1 MWLPASEKQNNA
13 GKKINLIIPLT
24 GIMEIKKDIL
34 WRVYLCF
41 LGMVVLAVVVLG
53 RAFYIQRVEGSYW
66 RSMGDSLHQKFV
78 PLTAERGTIY
88 SEDGN
93 ILSTSVPIFDVF
105 VDFGADG
112 LREKNGAR
120 FKNNIDSLSYCL
132 AKLFNDKKAV
142 DYKKEMQLAYKNNDR
157 YYPLKKKIS
166 FEEYVQLRN
175 FPLVRQGRNK
185 SGFIVDVR
193 DKRINPYVLLANRTI
208 GLSRDNASKVGLEQ
222 SYDSLLKGTTGQR
235 LMRYIAGAYMPV
247 EGVEVDPENG
257 KDIITTLDTY
267 MQDVAENALMNML
280 VNNNSSHGTAIIM
293 ETATGKI
300 KAIANLG
307 KQENGT
313 YMEDLNYGIGKA
325 TEPGSIFKLATL
337 ISLFEDK
344 YVTQNSMVDCEGG
357 SKSFY
362 GLRIKD
368 SHLGAGSISVKD
380 AFSRSSNV
388 AFAKLADEYYHNQPS
403 KFVDHLHHFRLDTLT
418 GIDITAAS
426 GRPTIKKPTNR
437 SWSKTTIPYM
447 AHGYEELVTPLHML
461 MLYNAVANNG
471 TMMKPY
477 LVNAVKE
484 YGVDYKTIQPQVL
497 VEKICSDETLAQVRD
512 CLVAV
517 VDSAHGTGHKV
528 LFDSAYAIAGKTG
541 TAVTAMNNKGYNKG
555 NKIYQASFIGYFPAG
570 QPKYTMAVVIQNS
583 RESKLIYG
591 ADVSGTVF
599 KEISD
604 KIYARYLSNKKFS
617 MPFVND
623 TTLYNYYGLK
633 NELNSIFGTLKIPFV
648 DSANG
653 SGYWRSMSMKNNTAT
668 MQAPAITKSNSL
680 ITPSVV
686 GMGLKDAV
694 YMAENKGL
702 KVIASGRGRVT
713 GQSLPA
719 GAVFK
724 KGQTLTL
731 VLN

>member
-1 MWLPASEKQNNA
+1 MD
-13 GKKINLIIPLT
+13 
-24 GIMEIKKDIL
+24 IKKDIL

-41 LGMVVLAVVVLG
+41 LGIVALGVVVLG
-53 RAFYIQRVEGSYW
+53 RAFYIQNVEGSYW

-93 ILSTSVPIFDVF
+93 MLSTSVPIFDVY

-112 LREKNGAR
+112 LREKNGER
-120 FKNNIDSLSYCL
+120 FKKNLDSLSYCL
-132 AKLFNDKKAV
+132 AKLFNDKKTV
-142 DYKKEMQLAYKNNDR
+142 EYKKEMQLAYKNKDR

-166 FEEYVQLRN
+166 FDEYVQLRN

-185 SGFIVDVR
+185 SGFIVDVK
-193 DKRINPYVLLANRTI
+193 DKRINPYVLFANRTI
-208 GLSRDNASKVGLEQ
+208 GLSRDNASKVGLEL
-222 SYDSLLKGTTGQR
+222 SYDSFLKGTTGQR
-235 LMRYIAGAYMPV
+235 LMRYVAGAYMPV

-280 VNNNSSHGTAIIM
+280 VNNNSLHGTAIIM

-307 KQENGT
+307 QQKNADGSVKKDKEGNNI
-313 YMEDLNYGIGKA
+313 YAEDLNYGIGKA

-344 YVTQNSMVDCEGG
+344 YVTKNSMVDCEGG
-357 SKSFY
+357 TKSFY
-362 GLRIKD
+362 GLRIRD
-368 SHLGAGSISVKD
+368 SHLGAGAISVKD

-388 AFAKLADEYYHNQPS
+388 AFAKLADQYYHNQPS

-461 MLYNAVANNG
+461 MLYNAIANNG
-471 TMMKPY
+471 AMMKPY

-484 YGVDYKTIQPQVL
+484 YGVDYKLIEPEVL
-497 VEKICSDETLAQVRD
+497 VEKICSDETLAQVKE
-512 CLVAV
+512 CLNAV
-517 VDSAHGTGHKV
+517 VDSVHGTGHKV
-528 LFDSAYAIAGKTG
+528 LYDSAYAIAGKTG

-604 KIYARYLSNKKFS
+604 KIYARYLSNKKYS
-617 MPFVND
+617 SPFVSD

-633 NELNSIFGTLKIPFV
+633 NELSSIFGTLNMRFV

-653 SGYWRSMSMKNNTAT
+653 SGSWRNMSMKNNSAMLQGAVNTNG
-668 MQAPAITKSNSL
+668 KV
-680 ITPSVV
+680 TPSVI

-694 YMAENKGL
+694 YLAENKGL
-702 KVIASGRGRVT
+702 KVITNGRGRVT
-713 GQSLPA
+713 SQSLPP
-719 GAVFK
+719 GTTFK
-724 KGQTLTL
+724 KGQLITLL
-731 VLN
+731 LN

>member
-1 MWLPASEKQNNA
+1 MD
-13 GKKINLIIPLT
+13 
-24 GIMEIKKDIL
+24 IKKDIL

-41 LGMVVLAVVVLG
+41 LGIVVLGVVVLG
-53 RAFYIQRVEGSYW
+53 RAFYIQNVEGSYW
-66 RSMGDSLHQKFV
+66 RSMGDSLHQKFI
-78 PLTAERGTIY
+78 PLIAERGTIY

-93 ILSTSVPIFDVF
+93 MLSTSVPIFDVY

-112 LREKNGAR
+112 LREKNGER

-132 AKLFNDKKAV
+132 SKLFNDKKTA
-142 DYKKEMQLAYKNNDR
+142 DYKKEMQLGYKNKDR

-166 FEEYVQLRN
+166 FDDYVQLRN

-185 SGFIVDVR
+185 SGFIVDVK
-193 DKRINPYVLLANRTI
+193 DKRINPYVLFANRTI
-208 GLSRDNASKVGLEQ
+208 GLSRDNASKVGLEL
-222 SYDSLLKGTTGQR
+222 SYDSFLKGTTGQR
-235 LMRYIAGAYMPV
+235 LMRYVAGAYMPV

-267 MQDVAENALMNML
+267 MQDVAENALMKML
-280 VNNNSSHGTAIIM
+280 VNNNSLHGTAIIM

-307 KQENGT
+307 QQKNADGSIKRDQDGIAV
-313 YMEDLNYGIGKA
+313 YAEDLNYGFGKA
-325 TEPGSIFKLATL
+325 TEPGSIFKVATL

-344 YVTQNSMVDCEGG
+344 YVTKNSIVDCEGG
-357 SKSFY
+357 TKSFH
-362 GLRIKD
+362 GLRIRD
-368 SHLGAGSISVKD
+368 SHLGAGAISVKE
-380 AFSRSSNV
+380 AFLRSSNV
-388 AFAKLADEYYHNQPS
+388 AFAKLADQYYYTQPS
-403 KFVDHLHHFRLDTLT
+403 KFVEHLHHFRLDTMT

-426 GRPTIKKPTNR
+426 GKPTIKKPTNR

-461 MLYNAVANNG
+461 MLYNAIANNG

-497 VEKICSDETLAQVRD
+497 VGKICSDETLAQVRE
-512 CLVAV
+512 CLNAV
-517 VDSAHGTGHKV
+517 VDSLHGTGHKV
-528 LFDSAYAIAGKTG
+528 LFDSAYSIAGKTG

-555 NKIYQASFIGYFPAG
+555 NKIYQASFMGYFPAD

-604 KIYARYLSNKKFS
+604 KIYARYLSNKKYS
-617 MPFVND
+617 SPFVSD
-623 TTLYNYYGLK
+623 TSMYNYYGMK
-633 NELNSIFGTLKIPFV
+633 NELSSIFETLNLRFI

-653 SGYWRSMSMKNNTAT
+653 SGSWRNMSMKNNSAL
-668 MQAPAITKSNSL
+668 MQVAVNTNGQL
-680 ITPSVV
+680 TPSVI

-694 YMAENKGL
+694 YLAENKGL
-702 KVIASGRGRVT
+702 KVTASGRGRVT
-713 GQSLPA
+713 SQSLPP
-719 GAVFK
+719 GTTFK
-724 KGQTLTL
+724 KGQAITLL
-731 VLN
+731 LN